1 MIPPFQKE
9 DTVLV
14 CSSITARGFSSLCL
28 LPWDPCLFTLS
39 RMLSRLG
46 LDVIAFLSMLDS
58 GDDLHFP
65 VASSPP
71 SFPLFLND
79 ELHDALMEEYSA
91 KDIDPPHMMRELRRS
106 YSSRISTIA
115 SLASSAGMS
124 LRELLIRARER
135 RISSGYADHLPDS
148 SSPSGYPLPL
158 SILHC
163 LHLLLRL
170 AGHMDIPDAFFT
182 ARRKDGW
189 NPLLPSL
196 PPVLFPLSMDIA
208 DFISCVDGSDDIV
221 LSPSSLFRG
230 RMHGGIMDTVWM
242 MHREEGNTKGSI
254 SRDTGNG
261 KPNVIRMMG
270 RMDGEIALA
279 TVMRYIRPMDIPVSE
294 VFRRHGR
301 RMEALEAAISEDPSD
316 DEDNEE
322 DEE

>member
-1 MIPPFQKE
+1 M
-9 DTVLV
+9 V

-46 LDVIAFLSMLDS
+46 LDIIGFLSMLES

-71 SFPLFLND
+71 AFPLFLND
-79 ELHDALMEEYSA
+79 ELYDVLMEEYSA
-91 KDIDPPHMMRELRRS
+91 KDIDPPNMMRELRRS
-106 YSSRISTIA
+106 YSSRISTLA

-135 RISSGYADHLPDS
+135 RISSGYADCLPDS

-182 ARRKDGW
+182 SQRKDGW

-208 DFISCVDGSDDIV
+208 DFISCVDGNEDIV
-221 LSPSSLFRG
+221 ISPSIDFRG
-230 RMHGGIMDTVWM
+230 RTYDGIMETLWM

-270 RMDGEIALA
+270 RMDGEITLA
-279 TVMRYIRPMDIPVSE
+279 TVIRYIRPMDTTVSD
-294 VFRRHGR
+294 VFRRHDM
-301 RMEALEAAISEDPSD
+301 RMEEMESSGAEDPSD
-316 DEDNEE
+316 DRDNEE

>member
-1 MIPPFQKE
+1 MH
-9 DTVLV
+9 
-14 CSSITARGFSSLCL
+14 CSTITARGFSSPCL
-28 LPWDPCLFTLS
+28 FSWDPCLYTLS

-46 LDVIAFLSMLDS
+46 LDVIGFLSMLDS

-115 SLASSAGMS
+115 CLASSIGMS
-124 LRELLIRARER
+124 LKELLMRARER
-135 RISSGYADHLPDS
+135 RESSGYNDYLPDS

-158 SILHC
+158 SVLHC

-182 ARRKDGW
+182 SQRKDGW

-196 PPVLFPLSMDIA
+196 PSVLFPLSIDIA
-208 DFISCVDGSDDIV
+208 GFISCCIDGSDGIV
-221 LSPSSLFRG
+221 ISPSIDFRG

-261 KPNVIRMMG
+261 KPNVVRMMG
-270 RMDGEIALA
+270 RMDGEISLA
-279 TVMRYIRPMDIPVSE
+279 TVIRYIRPMDIPVSE
-294 VFRRHGR
+294 VFRRHDR
-301 RMEALEAAISEDPSD
+301 RMEEMESSGAENPSD
-316 DEDNEE
+316 DTDSE

>member
-1 MIPPFQKE
+1 M
-9 DTVLV
+9 V

-79 ELHDALMEEYSA
+79 ELYDVLMEEYSDR
-91 KDIDPPHMMRELRRS
+91 DINPPRMMRELRRS

-115 SLASSAGMS
+115 CLASSIGMS
-124 LRELLIRARER
+124 LKELLIRARER
-135 RISSGYADHLPDS
+135 RESSGYSDYLPDS

-170 AGHMDIPDAFFT
+170 EGYMDMPDAFFT
-182 ARRKDGW
+182 SVRKDGW

-196 PPVLFPLSMDIA
+196 PSVLFPLSIDIA
-208 DFISCVDGSDDIV
+208 DLISCCIDGNEDIV
-221 LSPSSLFRG
+221 ISPSIDFRG
-230 RMHGGIMDTVWM
+230 RTYDGIMETLWM
-242 MHREEGNTKGSI
+242 MHMEEGNTKGSI

-279 TVMRYIRPMDIPVSE
+279 TVMRYIRPMDIPVSD
-294 VFRRHGR
+294 VFRRHDR
-301 RMEALEAAISEDPSD
+301 RMEEMESSGAEDPSD
-316 DEDNEE
+316 DTDSD

>member
-1 MIPPFQKE
+1 M
-9 DTVLV
+9 L
-14 CSSITARGFSSLCL
+14 CHSITARGFSSLCL

-106 YSSRISTIA
+106 YSSRISTLA

-124 LRELLIRARER
+124 LKELLIRARER
-135 RISSGYADHLPDS
+135 RISSGYTDYLPDS

-170 AGHMDIPDAFFT
+170 AGYMDMPDAFFT
-182 ARRKDGW
+182 SVRKDGW
-189 NPLLPSL
+189 NPLLSSL
-196 PPVLFPLSMDIA
+196 PSVLFPLSIDIA
-208 DFISCVDGSDDIV
+208 GFISCCIDGSDDIV
-221 LSPSSLFRG
+221 ISPSIDFRG
-230 RMHGGIMDTVWM
+230 RTYDGIMETVWM

-254 SRDTGNG
+254 SRDTGNN

-270 RMDGEIALA
+270 RMDGEITLA
-279 TVMRYIRPMDIPVSE
+279 TVMRYIRPMDIAVSD
-294 VFRRHGR
+294 VFRRHDR
-301 RMEALEAAISEDPSD
+301 RMEALEAAISEEPSD
-316 DEDNEE
+316 DRDNEE